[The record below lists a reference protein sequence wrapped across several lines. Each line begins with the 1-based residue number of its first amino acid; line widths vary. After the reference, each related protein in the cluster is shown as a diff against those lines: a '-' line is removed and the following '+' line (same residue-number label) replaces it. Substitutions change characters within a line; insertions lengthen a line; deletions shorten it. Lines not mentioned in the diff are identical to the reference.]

1 MLGRLNMAMDVH
13 VTGLKSKY
21 GCKNSNSNGY
31 VWNFSWTRAM
41 KSGLLIW
48 IVLGYLVTVG
58 QAVEICKYS
67 ILCFQYSMH
76 AVVDLHRFW
85 TPPSRLNFFFIFMQ
99 FSGKFGRIIG
109 WRSLWEILDPPE
121 SQVATKQAA
130 RLIIHVTTSHQVAIV
145 QAIWTMCTFSG
156 PTHLTLHKAPACDAI

>member
-1 MLGRLNMAMDVH
+1 MPGRLNMAMDVH

-48 IVLGYLVTVG
+48 IVLVYLMTVG

-121 SQVATKQAA
+121 SQVASSKAHHTCNN
-130 RLIIHVTTSHQVAIV
+130 VPS
-145 QAIWTMCTFSG
+145 SG
-156 PTHLTLHKAPACDAI
+156 HCASNMDNVYL